1 MKRFLKTLFT
11 LLVLAG
17 LAYGGYYLYQ
27 QQKTEATTAPS
38 LRYTPVSVTNGS
50 ISQEVISTGSLTI
63 AQTATW
69 SAPAALTLDSVQV
82 KTGQQVAAGDP
93 LATVDTASLDT
104 AIYTLQT
111 ELETVDA
118 MLVSLAASYESQ
130 QTLYTPIKGRVKE
143 LYGFKGDRVQDV
155 VAEHGCLYVLSLA
168 GKMSAEI
175 PATDG
180 IALGDRL
187 TVTNAAENLY
197 SAAVTEVNDETI
209 TLTFSDLAANPG
221 ETVTVLL
228 PDDSTITAECAIH
241 MPLEVSSTVHGIITT
256 ELLRIN
262 KYCDKKDSAFVVSY
276 LEPTQEYRD
285 TLAQRSSLVEQLA
298 TLRALKAD
306 PVLRADQGGIISGV
320 TMTDGQTVAKDEA
333 LMTLYV
339 GMPDQMTISVDELD
353 IIHVKNGQS
362 ATVAMDAIT
371 DKTYNATVTYISTLG
386 TASSGITGYDVT
398 IQLEADEQLK
408 LGMNGTVTIAVGQ
421 QENVLLV
428 PLAALQSDARGSY
441 VWLYSLDFVATDEE
455 PGVKTYVNT
464 GLSNEDYAAVT
475 GGLRAG
481 DQVLVVRSAA
491 TTNTTDQQGGAGMQM
506 PGSELQMPGGM
517 TDRPEGGFTR
527 PGSGTGTGGSGG
539 GRTNQGGGSGGS
551 GGGRTAPGGTSGN

>member
-1 MKRFLKTLFT
+1 MIIF
-11 LLVLAG
+11 
-17 LAYGGYYLYQ
+17 Q
-27 QQKTEATTAPS
+27 QQSNT
-38 LRYTPVSVTNGS
+38 
-50 ISQEVISTGSLTI
+50 ISH
-63 AQTATW
+63 
-69 SAPAALTLDSVQV
+69 P
-82 KTGQQVAAGDP
+82 
-93 LATVDTASLDT
+93 
-104 AIYTLQT
+104 
-111 ELETVDA
+111 
-118 MLVSLAASYESQ
+118 
-130 QTLYTPIKGRVKE
+130 
-143 LYGFKGDRVQDV
+143 
-155 VAEHGCLYVLSLA
+155 
-168 GKMSAEI
+168 
-175 PATDG
+175 
-180 IALGDRL
+180 IALGERL
-187 TVTNAAENLY
+187 TVTNAAENVY
-197 SAAVTEVNDETI
+197 SAAVTEVKDETV

-228 PDDSTITAECAIH
+228 PDDSTITAQCAIH
-241 MPLEVSSTVHGIITT
+241 MPLEVSSTVQGVITT

-285 TLAQRSSLVEQLA
+285 TLAQRTSLVEQLA

-306 PVLRADQGGIISGV
+306 PVLRADQGGIVSGV
-320 TMTDGQTVAKDEA
+320 TMTDGQTVARDEA

-353 IIHVKNGQS
+353 IIHVQTGQS
-362 ATVAMDAIT
+362 ATVSMDAIT

-441 VWLYSLDFVATDEE
+441 VWLYSPDFAATEEE

-464 GLSNEDYAAVT
+464 GLSNEDHAAVT

-491 TTNTTDQQGGAGMQM
+491 TTNNTDQQGGTGMQL
-506 PGSELQMPGGM
+506 PGSDMQIPGGM

-539 GRTNQGGGSGGS
+539 GRTNQGGSGGS